1 MDAGSVNS
9 AVNTSLALQQNNQ
22 NQEAQANLLR
32 KTLDNQTAQMS
43 QLMSSLETQPTL
55 ATSGSVGTQINTYA

>member
-9 AVNTSLALQQNNQ
+9 AVNTSLALQQHNQ
-22 NQEAQANLLR
+22 NQEVQTSLLR
-32 KTLDNQTAQMS
+32 KSLDGQTAQMN